1 MTRPD
6 DVDSLTYAI
15 EKLETRRNWLPSPEG
30 RQVVLNIID
39 KLKELRGRILEQRA
53 HLKMH

>member
-15 EKLETRRNWLPSPEG
+15 EKLETRRNRLPSLEG
-30 RQVVLNIID
+30 RQVVLNIIE
-39 KLKELRGRILEQRA
+39 KLKELRARILEQRA